1 MAMSDDQVKPK
12 LEIVEPVN
20 SKSDAADTN
29 PFSNLDA
36 LRQAQ
41 DYEEFLGGEATT
53 AFAVRT
59 LKEAMHL
66 RVNPDPEY
74 TLLGQYTVTTKQG
87 TYFVF
92 HSFRDALG
100 PLPRRCNL
108 HIAVDGHGEYFLL
121 LVKQPNPQQDE
132 NVWYHTARMVATAA
146 TQGWVKVTKPVGADR
161 GWGFIRYSTR
171 CLSQLGRKSRSRT
184 CWAWPSRTASSI
196 SSATT

>member
-1 MAMSDDQVKPK
+1 MSDDQVKPK

-132 NVWYHTARMVATAA
+132 NVWYHTARMVRGGGNAGLG
-146 TQGWVKVTKPVGADR
+146 QGHKTCWR
-161 GWGFIRYSTR
+161 
-171 CLSQLGRKSRSRT
+171 RSRLGLH
-184 CWAWPSRTASSI
+184 PRTAQDV
-196 SSATT
+196 